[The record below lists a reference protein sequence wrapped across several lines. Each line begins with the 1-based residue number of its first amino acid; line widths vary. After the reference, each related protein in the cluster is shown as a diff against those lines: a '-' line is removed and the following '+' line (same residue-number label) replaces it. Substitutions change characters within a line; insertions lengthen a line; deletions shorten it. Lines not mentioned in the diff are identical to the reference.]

1 MPHYIK
7 AAGASDIQM
16 DEKGTRSFQN
26 KIVED
31 LKLARPSS
39 YILTGGVGS
48 GKTSFLR
55 RFAMIDEHSY
65 IKNWCI
71 WLHID
76 YLPIGDISVG
86 IQEQIEDYTNRQI
99 LAILNE
105 KYPTFIPETGEEIRA
120 LFQPEI
126 DNLKVTLLF
135 GVDPLSDEYRR
146 AVSRLVNELAENR
159 ATYTNAI
166 LRSIK
171 KAGKSLVFVLDNT
184 DQQGEAFQKSVFLFS
199 QKLSDTYSTL
209 CIVSLREEKFFA
221 AYKQG
226 VFDAYGTRKFHIG
239 SPELIDVIK
248 KRLSH
253 GFNRFYAIAIRDRVP
268 VNEIEQTQKVAR
280 ALVESSTDRN
290 SNIIRFLTCVSS
302 GDMRLALSMFND
314 FMSSGNTD
322 TTKILRIVGGPH
334 PGSYQMP
341 FHEFAKSAILG
352 SRRYYKSSVSRI
364 LNLFS
369 LSAAPGASHWTAS
382 RLLARLQSSHHVSS
396 PYGEGYLQTSD
407 VLREYRE
414 SFGSADDLIETAE
427 KLLAGGLLES
437 EPPRLNKL
445 TDTEAVRIT
454 ATGAYYW
461 SFLIRS
467 FAYLDLVLVDTPCS
481 DEQLARELGSLSE
494 LRKED
499 FSLPQYMNHRIKRV
513 NMFLK
518 HLAIADEAEI
528 KESSRQG
535 GPYQTL
541 LSAEIQ
547 TQLDKEVVEIRR
559 RTRAW

>member
-1 MPHYIK
+1 
-7 AAGASDIQM
+7 
-16 DEKGTRSFQN
+16 
-26 KIVED
+26 
-31 LKLARPSS
+31 
-39 YILTGGVGS
+39 
-48 GKTSFLR
+48 
-55 RFAMIDEHSY
+55 MIDEHTY

-76 YLPIGDISVG
+76 YLPIGDISVNV
-86 IQEQIEDYTNRQI
+86 QAQIEEYTNRQI

-105 KYPTFIPETGEEIRA
+105 KYPAIIPKTGEDMRS

-126 DNLKVTLLF
+126 DSLKLTLLH
-135 GVDPLSDEYRR
+135 GVDPLSDEYRQE
-146 AVSRLVNELAENR
+146 VSRLVNELATNMVK
-159 ATYTNAI
+159 YTHAI
-166 LRSIK
+166 LRRIQ

-199 QKLSDTYSTL
+199 QQLSNTYSTL

-221 AYKQG
+221 AYRQG

-248 KRLSH
+248 KRLDH
-253 GFNRFYAIAIRDRVP
+253 GFKRYNAIAVGDQIPTHDRELTV
-268 VNEIEQTQKVAR
+268 KVAR
-280 ALVESSTDRN
+280 ALVESSADRN

-322 TTKILRIVGGPH
+322 TTKILKIVGGRNH
-334 PGSYQMP
+334 GTYKMP

-364 LNLFS
+364 LNLFT
-369 LSAAPGASHWTAS
+369 LSAAPGASHWTSS
-382 RLLARLQSSHHVSS
+382 RLLARLQSGHHVSS
-396 PYGEGYLQTSD
+396 PYGEGYLQTNEI
-407 VLREYRE
+407 LREYRE

-437 EPPRLNKL
+437 EPPRLTKL

-461 SFLIRS
+461 SFLVRS

-481 DEQLARELGSLSE
+481 DDNLARELGRFSE

-499 FSLPQYMNHRIKRV
+499 YTLSRYMNYRIDRV
-513 NMFLK
+513 ELFLT
-518 HLAIADEAEI
+518 
-528 KESSRQG
+528 SRN
-535 GPYQTL
+535 L
-541 LSAEIQ
+541 
-547 TQLDKEVVEIRR
+547 
-559 RTRAW
+559 